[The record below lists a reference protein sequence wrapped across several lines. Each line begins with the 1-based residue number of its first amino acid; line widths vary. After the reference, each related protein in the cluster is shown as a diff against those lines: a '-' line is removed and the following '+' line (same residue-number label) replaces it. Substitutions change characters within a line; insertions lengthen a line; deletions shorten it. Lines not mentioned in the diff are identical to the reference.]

1 MAGCGSDPGQQSILI
16 KFPHVTSPLTPKGQA
31 ADRFKTLVE
40 ERLAGRVKVEV
51 YPSAQL
57 MGDDDSLDALAF
69 GEIQMIAV
77 SLSKSDRL
85 THQFQVFDLPFL
97 FPNLQ
102 TVEVFSQALNSAMGY
117 PSLRYTGFT

>member
-1 MAGCGSDPGQQSILI
+1 M
-16 KFPHVTSPLTPKGQA
+16 
-31 ADRFKTLVE
+31 
-40 ERLAGRVKVEV
+40 KVEV

-102 TVEVFSQALNSAMGY
+102 TVEAFSQALNSAMGY